1 MDLHE
6 SKGEQQ
12 LVAARGHSEGGF
24 ASLPD
29 ADALDGVL
37 TRSHDAP
44 VLLFLHDPYCPI
56 SRRAWGEMQH
66 LAEQP
71 LADAYLVNVSRQHAL
86 ADAIEARTGVRHESP
101 QALILRRGK
110 AVWDASHFAITAEE
124 VGAALAGSAQE

>member
-1 MDLHE
+1 MKDLNE

-12 LVAARGHSEGGF
+12 PAAAREYSEGGF

-29 ADALDGVL
+29 ADTLDGVL
-37 TRSHDAP
+37 ARSHDAP

-71 LADAYLVNVSRQHAL
+71 LANAYLVNVSRQHAL
-86 ADAIEARTGVRHESP
+86 SDAIAARTGVRHESP
-101 QALILRRGK
+101 Q
-110 AVWDASHFAITAEE
+110 
-124 VGAALAGSAQE
+124 